1 MPAWLSPYLLFPCVG
16 AVLLAALPALHWG
29 LRRALRAPRLR
40 EADDLAAH
48 GVAGQTVRIPT
59 VRQRHLFGWWLP
71 APADAGVP
79 ASVAIILHGWGGNAE
94 VMLPLARPLLA
105 AGHAVLLIDAR
116 SHGRSDDD
124 DFSSLPRFAEDLDA
138 ALDWVRARA
147 DVDGDRIAAIGHSVG
162 AGAALLCAA
171 RGAPLAAVVSLAA
184 FTHPAEIMRRWLASR
199 RVPYWPLGWYVLR
212 YVQRVIGFRFDA
224 IAPINT
230 IARVRCPIL
239 LMHGA
244 DDATV
249 PASDAQRLY
258 DRRSHAHVRLCIEPG
273 AHDSMQDLLPH
284 AGVITGFLAAA
295 LARPA

>member
-1 MPAWLSPYLLFPCVG
+1 MPAWFPSHLLPFFVG
-16 AVLLAALPALHWG
+16 ALLLAALPLFHWG

-40 EADDLAAH
+40 EADDLAPH
-48 GVAGQTVRIPT
+48 GVTGQAVRIPT

-71 APADAGVP
+71 APADTGVP
-79 ASVAIILHGWGGNAE
+79 ASVAVILHGWGGNAE

-116 SHGRSDDD
+116 SHGRSDAD

-147 DVDGDRIAAIGHSVG
+147 DVDCDRIAVIGHSVG
-162 AGAALLCAA
+162 AGAALLSAA

-184 FTHPAEIMRRWLASR
+184 FTHPAEIMRRWLAAH

-212 YVQRVIGFRFDA
+212 YVQRVIGFRFDE

-284 AGVITGFLAAA
+284 AGVITGFLDEA